1 MRNVTIGGIVDF
13 TINVTIEGFIDK
25 KSVECRFVWLRKNGQ
40 VIDVCTI
47 HINYPVRFFITDRL
61 LSENEFRFLCRSDF
75 MIIHIRQ
82 YKCQLCMVFLKLT
95 VHDGYRFFYF
105 VQHGVAVHEDLRRC
119 LVDVA
124 AV

>member
-1 MRNVTIGGIVDF
+1 MRNVTIGRIVNF
-13 TINVTIEGFIDK
+13 TINVIIEGFIDK

-61 LSENEFRFLCRSDF
+61 LSENEFRF
-75 MIIHIRQ
+75 HIRQ

-105 VQHGVAVHEDLRRC
+105 VQHGVAVHEDLGRC